1 MDNLKKFKTQKSNI
15 IYFSE
20 KTYCVPK
27 KCPHCSN
34 FISVLIVNQHT
45 FPYSQNSNVDFL
57 LHKCPECNSHFVTTH
72 LRNNRENTNEFIS
85 SYPAFVK
92 HQHPEIVENFSPRFV
107 EIYNQAYIAEQMNHL
122 TLAGTGY
129 RIALEILVKDF
140 AISENPNDE
149 KKIEGLTLNNCIQNY
164 FKDLESAAP
173 AHVVR
178 ILGNDYAHYIKKFDQ
193 VAFNELKYY
202 LDVFVI
208 NIEMKL
214 KIKNPPVPVPAV
226 DQ

>member
-1 MDNLKKFKTQKSNI
+1 MNNLKKYTTPSSSNTHFDKKE
-15 IYFSE
+15 YW
-20 KTYCVPK
+20 VPK

-34 FISVLIVNQHT
+34 FISVVIVEQES
-45 FPYSQNSNVDFL
+45 FGFSQESSVDLL
-57 LHKCPECNSHFVTTH
+57 LHKCPECNKHFITTH
-72 LRNNRENTNEFIS
+72 VRKNDINGFIS
-85 SYPAFVK
+85 CYPTFIN

-107 EIYNQAYIAEQMNHL
+107 EVYKQAYIAEQMNHL

-140 AISENPNDE
+140 AIRENPQDE
-149 KKIEGLTLNNCIQNY
+149 EKIEKLTLNNCIKNY
-164 FKDLESAAP
+164 FNELETAAP

-178 ILGNDYAHYIKKFDQ
+178 ILGNDHAHYIKKFDE

-202 LDVFVI
+202 LDVFVL

-214 KIKNPPVPVPAV
+214 KIKNPPVPVPDV
-226 DQ
+226 DH